1 MFLSDLYADFPEETP
16 AQSQARRQ
24 ANTSRAAPTYE
35 NLAQITQGLM
45 SKRIAASDHSTARQ
59 PTNSEPVP
67 QTASVNESETR
78 RIPGLS
84 IGINA

>member
-1 MFLSDLYADFPEETP
+1 MFLSDLYSDFPEETS

-24 ANTSRAAPTYE
+24 ANASRAAPTYE
-35 NLAQITQGLM
+35 TLSQISQDLM
-45 SKRIAASDHSTARQ
+45 SERIAAADHSTARR

-67 QTASVNESETR
+67 QTASVNESESR

>member
-16 AQSQARRQ
+16 AESQARRQ

-35 NLAQITQGLM
+35 TLSQISQDLM
-45 SKRIAASDHSTARQ
+45 SERIAAADYSSAQ
-59 PTNSEPVP
+59 QLKAEPVP
-67 QTASVNESETR
+67 QNSSVNESESR